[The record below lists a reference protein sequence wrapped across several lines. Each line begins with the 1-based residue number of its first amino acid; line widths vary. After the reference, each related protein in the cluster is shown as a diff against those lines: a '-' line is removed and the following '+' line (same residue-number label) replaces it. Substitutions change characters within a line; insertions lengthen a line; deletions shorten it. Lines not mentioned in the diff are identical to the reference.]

1 MPIKFAAESD
11 TACVVCRETVLV
23 RLSVVSSRSFQ
34 RDLERRN
41 KAEVASVCRCV
52 SSPYSRHLK
61 VTVATLSSTTT
72 TAVTSRK
79 TSTTRLLN
87 SFRPNSR
94 SLSSR

>member
-1 MPIKFAAESD
+1 MASKGH
-11 TACVVCRETVLV
+11 RV
-23 RLSVVSSRSFQ
+23 RQVNSLSFHL
-34 RDLERRN
+34 DLERR
-41 KAEVASVCRCV
+41 KRAEVASVCRCV

>member
-41 KAEVASVCRCV
+41 KAEVASVCLCV
-52 SSPYSRHLK
+52 SSPYSRHLN
-61 VTVATLSSTTT
+61 VTVATLSTN
-72 TAVTSRK
+72 TSRDVMK
-79 TSTTRLLN
+79 R
-87 SFRPNSR
+87 
-94 SLSSR
+94 